1 MKLPRVRLWGVAFM
15 ALVIPISGR
24 GQTLTD
30 VGTSAPT
37 GSTYSQPEHAPGSSP
52 SAVDGEGEEFTLSSS
67 DTTLELTD
75 LVLKSSGDQNSDG
88 SSGSLD
94 WTLNLY
100 DLTGNHEQTLTFSG
114 VSVATGDY
122 LDFALSPPESAQT
135 LLVGGHTYAFT
146 VTTNAQFYLGGLY
159 KSQETP
165 SNYLPS
171 GITAEAFVTGNGTGS
186 SLTVYDDP
194 TNGEGDLTYYLKTEA
209 TPEPQPTALLLGTFF
224 VWGLLSFR
232 RLAQRF

>member
-1 MKLPRVRLWGVAFM
+1 MV
-15 ALVIPISGR
+15 LVIPISGR

-30 VGTSAPT
+30 FGTSAPT

-52 SAVDGEGEEFTLSSS
+52 SAVDGEGEEFTLSSD

-75 LVLKSSGDQNSDG
+75 LVLKSSGDQNSSG
-88 SSGSLD
+88 SSGSLN

-122 LDFALSPPESAQT
+122 LDFTLSPSESAQT

-146 VTTNAQFYLGGLY
+146 VTTSAVFYLGGLY
-159 KSQETP
+159 KSGESP
-165 SNYLPS
+165 PNYLPN
-171 GITAEAFVTGNGTGS
+171 GVTAEAFVTGNGTGS

-194 TNGEGDLTYYLKTEA
+194 TNGEGDLTYYINTQA
-209 TPEPQPTALLLGTFF
+209 TPEPQSATLLLGTL
-224 VWGLLSFR
+224 VVCGLLSFR
-232 RLAQRF
+232 KLGQLI